1 MLKRHNEVC
10 LFAVKQFLL
19 ETQVSRAGRVFL
31 SPLGGLR
38 RLVGNCVL
46 RGQGSF
52 RGRIGVL
59 TDKSRD
65 FYRLPSLFFSRLLLF

>member
-1 MLKRHNEVC
+1 MPCCSE
-10 LFAVKQFLL
+10 AVSVGNTGFPCWKGLL
-19 ETQVSRAGRVFL
+19 PS
-31 SPLGGLR
+31 LGGLR

-52 RGRIGVL
+52 RSRIGVL